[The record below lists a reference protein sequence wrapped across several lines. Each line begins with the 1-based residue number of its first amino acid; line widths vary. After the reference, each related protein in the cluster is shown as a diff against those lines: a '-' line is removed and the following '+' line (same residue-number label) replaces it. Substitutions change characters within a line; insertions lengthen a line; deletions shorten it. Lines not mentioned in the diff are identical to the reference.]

1 MVAPALTPE
10 QLLARYSPGIRA
22 LAASLRR
29 LVCVTVPEASEYV
42 NAGWGALG
50 YRHPEAGYFC
60 GVFPFADHVKLLFEH
75 GVELD
80 DPAWLLEGNGKQVRF
95 VSVRQAA
102 DTRRRGLRP
111 LLLAAV
117 ALRAGNKRAK
127 RR

>member
-75 GVELD
+75 GADVSYH
-80 DPAWLLEGNGKQVRF
+80 DPHVPLFAGMRKNVGSAEQGACTWL
-95 VSVRQAA
+95 
-102 DTRRRGLRP
+102 
-111 LLLAAV
+111 
-117 ALRAGNKRAK
+117 
-127 RR
+127 